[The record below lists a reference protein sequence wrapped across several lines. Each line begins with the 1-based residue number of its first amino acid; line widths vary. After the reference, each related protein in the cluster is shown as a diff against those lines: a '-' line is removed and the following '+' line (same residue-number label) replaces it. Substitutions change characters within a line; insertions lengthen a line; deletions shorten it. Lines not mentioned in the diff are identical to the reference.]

1 MLTGKRAERSP
12 EFDVYSDFDSFRFR
26 RILGDG
32 ACACARVRM
41 ERGEGPGGGH
51 QDIRT
56 SYIGH
61 FSVKNT
67 IMGAYAC
74 VNVCV
79 RARARAR
86 QQGSVRFTRGVN

>member
-1 MLTGKRAERSP
+1 MLTRKRSERST

-26 RILGDG
+26 RIWGDG
-32 ACACARVRM
+32 ACACACVRVEIR
-41 ERGEGPGGGH
+41 EGPGGH

-61 FSVKNT
+61 FFVKNT

-79 RARARAR
+79 RAR

>member
-1 MLTGKRAERSP
+1 MLTGKGSERSP
-12 EFDVYSDFDSFRFR
+12 EFDVYSHFDSFRFR

-41 ERGEGPGGGH
+41 ERGEGPGGH

-56 SYIGH
+56 SYISH

-74 VNVCV
+74 VNGCV
-79 RARARAR
+79 RARAR